1 MATAATVDALEG
13 EEGSVQVNVEE
24 ARENEEEGEADR
36 SEGWTVPKFSHPV
49 YKKLSSL
56 NGELNALSLS
66 KLKENLTSM
75 NLSSMY
81 VGLISITLLN
91 NIFLGVQSLY
101 RRCPNLQGMET
112 RLSR

>member
-13 EEGSVQVNVEE
+13 EEDGSVQVDVEV
-24 ARENEEEGEADR
+24 AREEEGEADE

-49 YKKLSSL
+49 YKKLSCL

-66 KLKENLTSM
+66 KLKEKLTSL

-81 VGLISITLLN
+81 VGLTVMLPYLCSIC
-91 NIFLGVQSLY
+91 V
-101 RRCPNLQGMET
+101 
-112 RLSR
+112 